1 VEDKKRE
8 IFDCGKELFSTNGF
22 KDTNISDI
30 TKKAGIAVGTFY
42 NYYPSKEKLFLEIFL
57 EENVKLKRR
66 LMDSLDLKD
75 EPLPLLKKLLAL
87 NIEGMYSDPILSQWY
102 NKDVFGKLERLYREE
117 NGIDKV
123 DFLYGSFTELFRRWQ
138 EEGTI
143 RSDLDLDLIMA
154 LFTAIVTVDTHK
166 EEIGVHHFPQLLDYL
181 AEFVIKGLTDRPE

>member
-1 VEDKKRE
+1 MEDKKRE